1 VRIIAGVWRS
11 RIVTFPAEPGL
22 RPTPDRV
29 RETLFNW
36 LGQDLTGKRC
46 LDLFAGSGAL
56 GFEALS
62 RGASEVVMV
71 ERSRSV
77 AAALRESA
85 ARLDAHG
92 FRLVVGYALHFLAAP
107 GGGQFD
113 IVFVDPPYGSGLVAE
128 VLPRLPGV
136 LARGAA
142 VYVESDAAVGVDR
155 PWRVRKHGRAGA
167 VHYHLLEM
175 GDHGDQGCL
184 PGDV

>member
-11 RIVTFPAEPGL
+11 RIVTFPAEPGV

-36 LGQDLTGKRC
+36 LGQDLAGRRC
-46 LDLFAGSGAL
+46 LDLFAGSGVL

-71 ERSRSV
+71 ERSRTA

-85 ARLDAHG
+85 ARLDARG
-92 FRLVVGYALHFLAAP
+92 FRLVVGDALHFLAAP
-107 GGGQFD
+107 EEGRFD

-142 VYVESDAAVGVDR
+142 VYVESDVAVEVNR
-155 PWRVRKHGRAGA
+155 PWRVRRHGRAGA
-167 VHYHLLEM
+167 VHYHLLEI

-184 PGDV
+184 SRDV